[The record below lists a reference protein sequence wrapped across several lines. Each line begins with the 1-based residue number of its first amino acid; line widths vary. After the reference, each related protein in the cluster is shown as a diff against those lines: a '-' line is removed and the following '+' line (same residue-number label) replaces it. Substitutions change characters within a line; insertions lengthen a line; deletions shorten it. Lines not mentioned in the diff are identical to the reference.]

1 MLKKSQ
7 SILEYVVVVTAIVVA
22 VIAASENLV
31 KPAINKMFTDA
42 TSLVQDRTGQLKD
55 LGAK

>member
-7 SILEYVVVVTAIVVA
+7 SILEYLVVVTAIVVA
-22 VIAASENLV
+22 VIAASEVFV
-31 KPAINKMFTDA
+31 KPTINKMFSDA
-42 TSLVQDRTGQLKD
+42 TSLIQDSTVQLKN